1 MIDEKML
8 IEDILQHENVLTS
21 TNHIY
26 KSGYRDRQYEII
38 DIINS
43 QPKVDKWIP
52 VSERL
57 PKEAESVLLT
67 VKDNKLIYDNLVMI
81 GCYTYEQGWIL
92 NGYIDLVDL
101 NVIAW
106 MPLPKPYKEG
116 EQE

>member
-1 MIDEKML
+1 MYTR
-8 IEDILQHENVLTS
+8 ILENDDWIVEYDAENHRYRVSYFQDNHFVDDVLFDT
-21 TNHIY
+21 
-26 KSGYRDRQYEII
+26 GE
-38 DIINS
+38 
-43 QPKVDKWIP
+43 WIP

-57 PKEAESVLLT
+57 PEECKKVLVT
-67 VKDNKLIYDNLVMI
+67 VKYNKLIHDNLVMI